1 MKLKPK
7 VYILEQEFPIDRE
20 LAWQL
25 LADNNRMND
34 AIGLFPVA
42 FDQAKT
48 ETGGMFYREAAAK
61 VMGLVPMKWQEFPFE
76 WQEQE
81 FYTVER
87 RYLSGPLLYYKLK
100 VELSDAATGG
110 MQTKVRLT
118 AEFAPRNV
126 LAYPAIQTTGLPA
139 VKKIMLYME
148 NAHLDAQSS
157 KLAKPAAPKV
167 NHAELERLSNELRA
181 YPVAEEFIA
190 QLKTHLTE
198 SSDQDAAQLV
208 PSQLAKR
215 WGMGNEQVLR
225 GLLYATKTGLSDMS
239 WHVIC
244 PNCRV
249 SKDDYRSLSEL
260 EQQFHCDLCG
270 VLYDANFDQSVE
282 LQFAVHPNVRQAY
295 AEMYCVGGPVITPH
309 VKAQRIL
316 KPGGWA
322 EFPLANEASMR
333 LRVLQKN
340 DQVTVGQKGSFR
352 YTEAGWMGESGEA
365 SSISVINDSTKDI
378 VVALENADWSEDTIT
393 AAKVTAMQEFRDLFS
408 SEVLAPGQKIAI
420 GHVTILF
427 TDLKGS
433 TALYEE
439 SGDANAYGRVRGHF
453 DFLTEHIKQNSGSV
467 VKTIGDAVM
476 AVFSKPSDGVRA
488 ALAIQEKLGAFNEQ
502 TSDTLLLRLG
512 LFSGPAIAVNSND
525 RLDYFGR
532 TVNLAARVQGQGD
545 AGEVILSQELLDQPD
560 VATLVDVQGLSIEP
574 FMAEL
579 KGIEDEQALVRIRM
593 EGSMV
598 VNERVG

>member
-7 VYILEQEFPIDRE
+7 IYILEQEFPLDRE
-20 LAWQL
+20 TAWQL

-34 AIGLFPVA
+34 AIGLFPVR
-42 FDQAKT
+42 FEKAKT
-48 ETGGMFYREAAAK
+48 ETGGVFYREAAAK

-81 FYTVER
+81 YYTVER
-87 RYLSGPLLYYKLK
+87 RYLSGPLTYYVLK
-100 VELSDAATGG
+100 IDFSDAATDL
-110 MQTKVRLT
+110 MQTKIRLT
-118 AEFAPRNV
+118 AEFAPRNA
-126 LAYPAIQTTGLPA
+126 LGFAAIQTTGLPA
-139 VKKIMLYME
+139 VKKILMYLE
-148 NAHLDAQSS
+148 NVQLDTGQSA
-157 KLAKPAAPKV
+157 LAKKPAPKV
-167 NHAELERLSNELRA
+167 NHAELDRLSNELGA
-181 YPVAEEFIA
+181 YPVAPEFIA
-190 QLKTHLTE
+190 QLKAHLVGC
-198 SSDQDAAQLV
+198 SDQDAAQLV
-208 PSQLAKR
+208 PSQLAKLWEMDR
-215 WGMGNEQVLR
+215 EQVLR
-225 GLLYATKTGLSDMS
+225 GLLYATKTGLSEMS

-249 SKDDYRSLSEL
+249 SKDDHRSLSAL

-270 VLYDANFDQSVE
+270 VLYDTNFDQSVE

-295 AEMYCVGGPVITPH
+295 AEVYCVGGPVITPH

-316 KPGGWA
+316 RPGDRA
-322 EFPLANEASMR
+322 EFSSEDNTPMR

-340 DQVTVGQKGSFR
+340 DQVSVGNKGSFR
-352 YTEAGWMGESGEA
+352 YTESGWTGAPAETDV
-365 SSISVINDSTKDI
+365 ISVFNDSAKDI
-378 VVALENADWSEDTIT
+378 VVALEYADWSEETVT

-439 SGDANAYGRVRGHF
+439 AGDANAYGRVRGHF

-476 AVFSKPSDGVRA
+476 AVFSKPADGVKA

-502 TSDTLLLRLG
+502 TNDTLLLRLG

-545 AGEVILSQELLDQPD
+545 AGEVIISGALLDQPD
-560 VATLVDVQGLSIEP
+560 VAALLASPVLSVEP
-574 FMAEL
+574 FSAEL
-579 KGIEDEQALVRIRM
+579 KGIEGEQALVRLRLQ
-593 EGSMV
+593 ELAQTEAG
-598 VNERVG
+598 